1 MKEMMDLMRKKF
13 SLRIMSTNDVHGQI
27 LAVNYANNQKMNKG
41 MSLLSSAV
49 KKYRQ
54 ENTIL
59 FDLGD
64 ALQGSPLMYFHQLNR
79 KKYPNPYAKVMNYM
93 DYDYFIPGNHDFNYG
108 LDYLQD
114 FVNEIKAKTL
124 CANILKENQLLF
136 KNPYDIIDFNGGPKI
151 AVIGLTTQY
160 IPNWENPAYIKG
172 LVFQNAFSTLKEL
185 VNELRSRVDLVVVAY
200 HGGFERDL
208 ITYEPFVPDTGE
220 NLGAKML
227 KEIEGIDC
235 FLSSHQ
241 HRYINEVIN
250 DKAIIQGGS
259 KADSLGLIDVDFT
272 FEDDS
277 WKVTEKRVR
286 LIKAE
291 DFQEDPD
298 IVDLVNEVERD
309 CQLFLDQ
316 KIGNVVSDNLGVKDM
331 FKARVD
337 KHPIVTFINKVQLE
351 ASKAMISATSLPN
364 EVTGF
369 EKAITVRNVLSTY
382 VYANTLTVLELSGKQ
397 LKQILEKNAE
407 YFVCDEGVLKPNPK
421 FSYPKQQHYNYDM
434 FDGINYTINVNKPF
448 GMRIENLTYKEN
460 SVSDNEKFT
469 LVVNSYRASGG
480 GDFEEFKTLKKV
492 REIPFDIAELIIDY
506 IVKHRDLYITDAKN
520 IKIKGENC

>member
-1 MKEMMDLMRKKF
+1 MSLTKKKF
-13 SLRIMSTNDVHGQI
+13 SLRILSTNDVHGQI

-49 KKYRQ
+49 KKFRH

-59 FDLGD
+59 LDLGD

-79 KKYPNPYAKVMNYM
+79 NKYPNPYATVIDYM

-124 CANILKENQLLF
+124 CANIFKDNQLLF
-136 KNPYDIIDFNGGPKI
+136 KNPYDIIRYDDGPTV
-151 AVIGLTTQY
+151 ALIGLTTQY

-172 LVFQNAFSTLKEL
+172 LVFQNAFTTLKET
-185 VNELRSRVDLVVVAY
+185 VSELRSKVDLIVVAY

-208 ITYEPFVPDTGE
+208 VTYEPFVPDTGE

-250 DKAIIQGGS
+250 DKAVVQAGS
-259 KADSLGLIDVDFT
+259 KADSLGMTDIDFILDN
-272 FEDDS
+272 
-277 WKVTEKRVR
+277 EKWRVINKSVE

-291 DFQEDPD
+291 DYTEDPSV
-298 IVDLVNEVERD
+298 IDLVNEVERD
-309 CQLFLDQ
+309 CQVFLDQ

-382 VYANTLTVLELSGKQ
+382 VYANTLAVLELSGKL

-407 YFVCDEGVLKPNPK
+407 YFVCEEGVLKPNPK

-434 FDGINYTINVNKPF
+434 FDGIEYVINVNKPF
-448 GMRIENLTYKEN
+448 GSRIENLSYKNNPVNE
-460 SVSDNEKFT
+460 SEKFT

-506 IVKHRDLYITDAKN
+506 IVRHRDLYIKDAKN